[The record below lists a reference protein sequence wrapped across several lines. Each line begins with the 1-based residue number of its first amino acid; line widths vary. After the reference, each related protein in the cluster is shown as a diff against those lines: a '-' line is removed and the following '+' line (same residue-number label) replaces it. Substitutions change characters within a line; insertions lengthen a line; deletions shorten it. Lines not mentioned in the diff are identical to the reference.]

1 MGNQALL
8 GLEALHTLDLT
19 DNVISTLQE
28 NPFSHLPRLHT
39 LLLNSS
45 SLLCDCNLRWLPQY
59 ALLNTL
65 QGVTAECAHPEGL
78 KGEQVVAIQPE
89 LFTC

>member
-39 LLLNSS
+39 LLLN
-45 SLLCDCNLRWLPQY
+45 
-59 ALLNTL
+59 TL
-65 QGVTAECAHPEGL
+65 QGVTAECAHPEGH
-78 KGEQVVAIQPE
+78 KGE
-89 LFTC
+89 